1 MQKNSKKCLTRV
13 PAVSELLQVIY
24 LGLAFP
30 WVALSGIEGRE
41 KQKNRFVILSVSDL
55 HRRKIMRDNA

>member
-1 MQKNSKKCLTRV
+1 MLDKG

-41 KQKNRFVILSVSDL
+41 KQKTRFVILSVSDL